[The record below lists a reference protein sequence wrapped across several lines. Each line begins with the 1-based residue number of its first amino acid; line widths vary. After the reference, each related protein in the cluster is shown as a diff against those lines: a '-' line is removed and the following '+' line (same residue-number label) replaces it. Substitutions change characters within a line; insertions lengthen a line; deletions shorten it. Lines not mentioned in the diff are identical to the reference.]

1 MYHSDAVIKQLQAHR
16 ILAEKFDNTVSGVI
30 DAVSGQ
36 ASKNNKGA
44 IRLSLSRI
52 IYSWALNNVF
62 PYRTFIHARWCAKKP
77 MAFRSRSCWG
87 IDEVSREIMRE
98 FLKKWLISESKFL
111 ICTYVPIVSTML
123 FALLQIYFF
132 PESSTLGVG
141 IFYLCALLYVIYKCR

>member
-1 MYHSDAVIKQLQAHR
+1 
-16 ILAEKFDNTVSGVI
+16 
-30 DAVSGQ
+30 
-36 ASKNNKGA
+36 
-44 IRLSLSRI
+44 
-52 IYSWALNNVF
+52 
-62 PYRTFIHARWCAKKP
+62 
-77 MAFRSRSCWG
+77 
-87 IDEVSREIMRE
+87 MRE